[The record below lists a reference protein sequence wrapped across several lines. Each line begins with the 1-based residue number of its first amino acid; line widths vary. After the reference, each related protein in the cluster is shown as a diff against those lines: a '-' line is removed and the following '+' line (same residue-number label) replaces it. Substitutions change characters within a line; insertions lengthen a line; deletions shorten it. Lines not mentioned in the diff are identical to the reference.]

1 MYIYIYIIVGP
12 ISWLWSRQR
21 RRSRVRGLPKALG
34 ATDAA
39 ARAVQRHDLQ
49 CTWAKLVEKAGEWR
63 QRERDIHLTVC
74 VCAVVFL
81 CRIVLFRHFD
91 GKTLI
96 FSKRRL
102 CMVID
107 PKVADCPEE
116 KLQENCD
123 ILWLTVSEAIHQQR
137 AFQYGRV
144 LLTHADTGWLGLRL
158 SNFVFV
164 SLGSVVLNGF
174 PIHVGLDPTFL
185 ACGFFPATW
194 PMVVASTYLRW
205 HDSFPISLAGKVSIL

>member
-1 MYIYIYIIVGP
+1 MQLLAQSNDTISSVPGL
-12 ISWLWSRQR
+12 SWLKR
-21 RRSRVRGLPKALG
+21 
-34 ATDAA
+34 
-39 ARAVQRHDLQ
+39 
-49 CTWAKLVEKAGEWR
+49 LVNGDRE
-63 QRERDIHLTVC
+63 RERDIHVTVC

-123 ILWLTVSEAIHQQR
+123 IL
-137 AFQYGRV
+137 
-144 LLTHADTGWLGLRL
+144 
-158 SNFVFV
+158 
-164 SLGSVVLNGF
+164 
-174 PIHVGLDPTFL
+174 
-185 ACGFFPATW
+185 
-194 PMVVASTYLRW
+194 
-205 HDSFPISLAGKVSIL
+205 